1 MESKNCFA
9 LGQLL
14 TSVFRLPT
22 FLSSKPDIRPL
33 TRIRS
38 AQWYRLK
45 INGEPDAYKK
55 LQGSSVKK
63 MQKNLVIV
71 EQVCDS
77 NLAEI
82 EIKYSTRVKPS
93 EMQKVVT
100 SADAYQVLKQIYPN
114 LEHREYFYMLCLNRN
129 NKVLGYSLISMG
141 GLSGTVVDVRIIF
154 QTALKSSCCSLIL
167 SHNHPS
173 GNLVP
178 SEAYK
183 DINKKI
189 KEAGKFLDIPV
200 LDHLILTP
208 ETYLSF
214 ADEGLM

>member
-1 MESKNCFA
+1 
-9 LGQLL
+9 
-14 TSVFRLPT
+14 
-22 FLSSKPDIRPL
+22 
-33 TRIRS
+33 
-38 AQWYRLK
+38 
-45 INGEPDAYKK
+45 
-55 LQGSSVKK
+55 
-63 MQKNLVIV
+63 MQRNLFTQD
-71 EQVCDS
+71 QVCHS

-93 EMQKVVT
+93 EMDKVVT
-100 SADAYQVLKQIYPN
+100 SHEAYEIFKKIYPS

-141 GLSGTVVDVRIIF
+141 GLSGTLVDVRIIF
-154 QTALKSSCCSLIL
+154 QTALKASACSILL

-178 SEAYK
+178 SEADK

-200 LDHLILTP
+200 LDHLILTS

>member
-1 MESKNCFA
+1 
-9 LGQLL
+9 
-14 TSVFRLPT
+14 
-22 FLSSKPDIRPL
+22 
-33 TRIRS
+33 
-38 AQWYRLK
+38 
-45 INGEPDAYKK
+45 
-55 LQGSSVKK
+55 
-63 MQKNLVIV
+63 MQKNLFTQD
-71 EQVCDS
+71 QVCHS

-93 EMQKVVT
+93 EMDKIVT
-100 SADAYQVLKQIYPN
+100 SNEAYEILKKIYPN

-141 GLSGTVVDVRIIF
+141 GLSSTVVDVRIIF
-154 QTALKSSCCSLIL
+154 QTALKASACSIIL

-173 GNLVP
+173 GNLTP
-178 SEAYK
+178 SEADK

-189 KEAGKFLDIPV
+189 KEAGRLLHIPV

-208 ETYLSF
+208 ETFLSF

>member
-1 MESKNCFA
+1 MGN
-9 LGQLL
+9 
-14 TSVFRLPT
+14 
-22 FLSSKPDIRPL
+22 
-33 TRIRS
+33 
-38 AQWYRLK
+38 WLK
-45 INGEPDAYKK
+45 INRRARQSPSTDGCQNK
-55 LQGSSVKK
+55 SVRQQRQT
-63 MQKNLVIV
+63 MQKNLFTQN
-71 EQVCDS
+71 QVCNS

-100 SADAYQVLKQIYPN
+100 STDAYEVLKQIYPS

-154 QTALKSSCCSLIL
+154 QTALKASASSVIL

-173 GNLVP
+173 GNLIP
-178 SEAYK
+178 SEADK
-183 DINKKI
+183 DITKKI
-189 KEAGKFLDIPV
+189 KEAGRFLDIPV

-208 ETYLSF
+208 ESFLSF

>member
-1 MESKNCFA
+1 
-9 LGQLL
+9 
-14 TSVFRLPT
+14 
-22 FLSSKPDIRPL
+22 
-33 TRIRS
+33 
-38 AQWYRLK
+38 
-45 INGEPDAYKK
+45 
-55 LQGSSVKK
+55 
-63 MQKNLVIV
+63 MQKNLFTQD
-71 EQVCDS
+71 QVCHS

-93 EMQKVVT
+93 EMDKIVT
-100 SADAYQVLKQIYPN
+100 SNEAYEIFKKIYPN

-141 GLSGTVVDVRIIF
+141 GLSSTVVDVRIIF
-154 QTALKSSCCSLIL
+154 QTALKASACSIIL

-173 GNLVP
+173 GNLTP
-178 SEAYK
+178 SEADK

-189 KEAGKFLDIPV
+189 KEAGRLLDIPV

-208 ETYLSF
+208 ETFLSF

>member
-1 MESKNCFA
+1 
-9 LGQLL
+9 
-14 TSVFRLPT
+14 
-22 FLSSKPDIRPL
+22 
-33 TRIRS
+33 
-38 AQWYRLK
+38 
-45 INGEPDAYKK
+45 
-55 LQGSSVKK
+55 
-63 MQKNLVIV
+63 MQKNLFTQD
-71 EQVCDS
+71 QVCHS

-93 EMQKVVT
+93 EMDKIVT
-100 SADAYQVLKQIYPN
+100 SNEAYEILKKIYPN

-141 GLSGTVVDVRIIF
+141 GLSSTVVDVRIIF
-154 QTALKSSCCSLIL
+154 QTALKASACSIIL

-173 GNLVP
+173 GNLTP
-178 SEAYK
+178 SEADK

-189 KEAGKFLDIPV
+189 KEAGRLLDIPV

-208 ETYLSF
+208 ETFLSF

>member
-1 MESKNCFA
+1 
-9 LGQLL
+9 
-14 TSVFRLPT
+14 
-22 FLSSKPDIRPL
+22 
-33 TRIRS
+33 
-38 AQWYRLK
+38 
-45 INGEPDAYKK
+45 
-55 LQGSSVKK
+55 
-63 MQKNLVIV
+63 MQKNLFTQD
-71 EQVCDS
+71 QVCQS

-93 EMQKVVT
+93 EMDKIV
-100 SADAYQVLKQIYPN
+100 SSNEAYEIFKNIYPN

-141 GLSGTVVDVRIIF
+141 GLSGTVVDVRIIM
-154 QTALKSSCCSLIL
+154 QTALKANACSIIL

-173 GNLVP
+173 GNLTP
-178 SEAYK
+178 SSQDR
-183 DINKKI
+183 DINNKI
-189 KEAGKFLDIPV
+189 KEAGKLLDIPV

>member
-1 MESKNCFA
+1 
-9 LGQLL
+9 
-14 TSVFRLPT
+14 
-22 FLSSKPDIRPL
+22 
-33 TRIRS
+33 
-38 AQWYRLK
+38 
-45 INGEPDAYKK
+45 
-55 LQGSSVKK
+55 
-63 MQKNLVIV
+63 MQRNLFTQD
-71 EQVCDS
+71 QVCHS

-93 EMQKVVT
+93 EMDKIVT
-100 SADAYQVLKQIYPN
+100 SNEAYEILKKIYPN

-141 GLSGTVVDVRIIF
+141 GLSSTVVDVRIIF
-154 QTALKSSCCSLIL
+154 QTALKASACSIIL

-173 GNLVP
+173 GNLTP
-178 SEAYK
+178 SEADK

-189 KEAGKFLDIPV
+189 KEAGRLLDIPV

-208 ETYLSF
+208 ETFLSF

>member
-1 MESKNCFA
+1 
-9 LGQLL
+9 
-14 TSVFRLPT
+14 
-22 FLSSKPDIRPL
+22 
-33 TRIRS
+33 
-38 AQWYRLK
+38 
-45 INGEPDAYKK
+45 
-55 LQGSSVKK
+55 
-63 MQKNLVIV
+63 MQKNLFTQD
-71 EQVCDS
+71 QVCHS

-93 EMQKVVT
+93 EMDKVV
-100 SADAYQVLKQIYPN
+100 SSHEAHEIFKKIYPN

-141 GLSGTVVDVRIIF
+141 GLSGTVVDVRIIM
-154 QTALKSSCCSLIL
+154 QTALKANACSIIL

-173 GNLVP
+173 GNLTP
-178 SEAYK
+178 SSQDR
-183 DINKKI
+183 DINNKI
-189 KEAGKFLDIPV
+189 KEAGKLLDIPV